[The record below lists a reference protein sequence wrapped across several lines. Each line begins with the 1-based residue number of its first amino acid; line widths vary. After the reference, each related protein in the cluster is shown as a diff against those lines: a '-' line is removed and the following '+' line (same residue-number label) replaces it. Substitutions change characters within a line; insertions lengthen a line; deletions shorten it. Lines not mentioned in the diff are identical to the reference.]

1 MQRTGEGQ
9 EIDTK
14 EAYARRICLFCVQM
28 ALTGILSGRTVIISL
43 KTALPVVSHSVAL
56 FRRIFPCLLFEYVV
70 ESGSPGGLGILL
82 PGTAFFPF
90 RLLYAGYHLNRI
102 HFEIGSKSVC
112 CVNPSLDAYFNSAVP
127 VFLLIIS
134 AKTWKKL
141 PISKINIKS
150 PFGGQSEIMG
160 EKKR

>member
-1 MQRTGEGQ
+1 M
-9 EIDTK
+9 DTK

-43 KTALPVVSHSVAL
+43 KTALPVVSYSVAF
-56 FRRIFPCLLFEYVV
+56 FRSIFPCCLFEYAV
-70 ESGSPGGLGILL
+70 ESGGLGGLGVLL
-82 PGTAFFPF
+82 PGTAVFPF
-90 RLLYAGYHLNRI
+90 RLPYAGYHLNRI
-102 HFEIGSKSVC
+102 HFEIGLKSVC

-127 VFLLIIS
+127 AFLFIIS
-134 AKTWKKL
+134 AKMWKKL

-150 PFGGQSEIMG
+150 PFDGQSEIME